1 MSLHI
6 TDTAITSDEVSQT
19 AHCRDGRW
27 FIAGPPPASSSAAIF
42 DELYDLTR
50 PSRTFNRDQAISAM
64 TLAEELA
71 RPEPNRLF
79 VESLRSEL
87 E

>member
-6 TDTAITSDEVSQT
+6 TDTAITSDEVDET
-19 AHCRDGRW
+19 AHCDDDARW
-27 FIAGPPPASSSAAIF
+27 HVTNWPA
-42 DELYDLTR
+42 
-50 PSRTFNRDQAISAM
+50 RTFGRDQAISAM
-64 TLAEELA
+64 TLTEELA
-71 RPEPNRLF
+71 RPAPNRLF